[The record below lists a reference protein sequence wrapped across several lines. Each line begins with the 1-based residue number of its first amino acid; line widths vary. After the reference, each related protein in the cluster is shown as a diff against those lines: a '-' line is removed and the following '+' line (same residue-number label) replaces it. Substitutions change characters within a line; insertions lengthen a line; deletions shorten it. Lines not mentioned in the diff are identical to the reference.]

1 MEACGG
7 TSRAESDGRME
18 DVRFMKCRGLSLVA
32 LTLGLVVA
40 VCGIAPAPAAGAT
53 PHGCEPGKAVDTVS
67 TQVQALEAPA
77 VLPCYGQEVLRPMPV
92 SLLPPSPDADFPG
105 SLCSEEVSSRAP
117 PVSS

>member
-67 TQVQALEAPA
+67 AKAQVLETAA
-77 VLPCYGQEVLRPMPV
+77 ALPCAHQEVLRPMAIG
-92 SLLPPSPDADFPG
+92 LLPPSADAEVPT
-105 SLCSEEVSSRAP
+105 SPLSEEVCPRAP
-117 PVSS
+117 PVSL